1 MPLIINGFIKLNG
14 AMGLIFTPTNDGI
27 VTSILLGVAG
37 LALYQYRT
45 KNSAAQ

>member
-14 AMGLIFTPTNDGI
+14 TAGSIFTPTNEGI

-37 LALYQYRT
+37 LALYQYRM
-45 KNSAAQ
+45 KKSA